1 MRVPLSWLGEYVDLP
16 SDATPAS
23 VMDQLVR
30 VGFEEEAVHSFD
42 VSGPLVVGQVLEF
55 VPEPQANGKTIRWC
69 QVQVAPDGEKAAD
82 GGASVRGIVC
92 GAANFEVGD
101 KVVVSL
107 PGAVLPG
114 NFVISARSTYGH
126 TSDGMIASGR
136 ELNLSDDHDGI
147 LRLATMGLDPKVG
160 TDAIEL
166 LGLAD
171 SAAEINVLPD
181 RGYCLSIR
189 GVAREYSHAT
199 GSNFRDP
206 IGNAHP
212 VPGEGFG
219 LSVSDQAPIRGRKTS
234 QSFILRTVTGI
245 DVSKPT
251 PTWMRARLKLAGMRS
266 ISLAVD
272 ITNYVMLELGQPVHA
287 YDLDKIKGS
296 FTIRRAARGE
306 VLKTLDGQERKL
318 HEEDLLI
325 TDESGPIGLAGV
337 MGGASTEVSETT
349 TNVLIE
355 AAHFDGI
362 SIARTARRHKLFSE
376 ASKRYER
383 GVDPRVGEIAA
394 ARVIQL
400 LEVHAGGKAG
410 ALGATYSDFEPDAE
424 VFLPHGF
431 ANSLMGVDYSGQ
443 EIETVLRDIGAQ
455 VHPEESG
462 LKVTVPSWRPDLR
475 HKTDL
480 VEEIARI
487 TGYDR
492 IPSLLPVAP
501 PGRGLTRAQQFRST
515 ALNSLA
521 AAGCTEVLSYPFV
534 SEASNEVFADS
545 KKAVLLA
552 NPIQEEAGQLRM
564 SLLPGLIETARR
576 NLSRGLTDLAIVEHG
591 SVFLSVPAKSPE
603 FPATDSRPS
612 ADQIANLEAG
622 IPSQPK
628 HLAGLFLGSR
638 LGTQPGSKSEAA
650 GVADAIEAARNV
662 GSSVGVEFEVRQAA
676 PKGLHSGRSAE
687 LLVGGVSVGV
697 VGELNPSVSKSNDL
711 PRTVGVFE
719 IDMDKLFAVAPESIQ
734 AKPLG
739 TLPAA
744 TQDLSL
750 VVDLG
755 TPASEVLAAVREG
768 AGELLELIT
777 LTDDYR
783 GSNVPEGKKSLTFA
797 LRFRAMDRTLTQAE
811 ASEARDSGVAMAK
824 NRFSAEIRS

>member
-1 MRVPLSWLGEYVDLP
+1 VRVPLSWLGEYVDLP

-23 VMDQLVR
+23 VMEELVR
-30 VGFEEEAVHSFD
+30 VGFEEEAIHTFD

-55 VPEPQANGKTIRWC
+55 VAEPQANGKTIRWC
-69 QVQVAPDGEKAAD
+69 QVQVAPDGQAAAD

-147 LRLATMGLDPKVG
+147 LRLASMGLDPKVG
-160 TDAIEL
+160 TDAIDL

-199 GSNFRDP
+199 GNDYRDP
-206 IGNAHP
+206 TNNAHP

-219 LSVSDQAPIRGRKTS
+219 LNVSDQAPIRGRKTS

-245 DVSKPT
+245 DASKPT

-287 YDLDKIKGS
+287 YDLDKIKGA
-296 FTIRRAARGE
+296 FTIRRATKGE

-337 MGGASTEVSETT
+337 MGGASTEVSEST

-383 GVDPRVGEIAA
+383 GVDPRVGEMAA

-410 ALGATYSDFEPDAE
+410 QLGATYSDFDPASE

-431 ANSLMGVDYSGQ
+431 ANSLMGVDYSGD
-443 EIETVLRDIGAQ
+443 EIEAVLRDIGAQ
-455 VHPEESG
+455 VNSEAEG
-462 LKVTVPSWRPDLR
+462 LRVTAPSWRPDLKD
-475 HKTDL
+475 KTDL

-487 TGYDR
+487 SGYDR

-501 PGRGLTRAQQFRST
+501 PGRGLTRAQRFRS
-515 ALNSLA
+515 ASLNALA

-534 SEASNEVFADS
+534 SSYSNETFGDG

-552 NPIQEEAGQLRM
+552 NPIQEDAGQLRI

-591 SVFLSVPAKSPE
+591 SVFFASSAKAPTFPE
-603 FPATDSRPS
+603 TNSRPS

-622 IPSQPK
+622 IPTQPK
-628 HLAGLFLGSR
+628 HLAGLFLGFR
-638 LGTQPGSKSEAA
+638 LGQQPGSKSVAA
-650 GVADAIEAARNV
+650 GVEDALEAARAV
-662 GSSVGVEFEVRQAA
+662 GSSVGVEFELLQST
-676 PKGLHSGRSAE
+676 PKGLHSGRSGE
-687 LLVGGVSVGV
+687 LLVGGVFVGV
-697 VGELNPSVSKSNDL
+697 VGELNPTVSKSNDL

-719 IDMDKLFAVAPESIQ
+719 LDMDKLFELAPGSIQ

-750 VVDLG
+750 VVDLEI
-755 TPASEVLAAVREG
+755 PASQVLAAVREG
-768 AGELLELIT
+768 AGELLELMT

-797 LRFRAMDRTLTQAE
+797 LRFRALDRTLTQAE
-811 ASEARDSGVAMAK
+811 ATEARDSGVAMAK
-824 NRFSAEIRS
+824 SKFNAEIRS

>member
-30 VGFEEEAVHSFD
+30 VGFEEEAVHTFD

-55 VPEPQANGKTIRWC
+55 VSEPQGNGKTIRWC
-69 QVQVAPDGEKAAD
+69 QVQVAPDGQKAAD

-114 NFVISARSTYGH
+114 NFVISARPTYGH

-171 SAAEINVLPD
+171 TAAEINVLPD

-199 GSNFRDP
+199 GSKFQDP
-206 IGNAHP
+206 TGNAQP

-219 LSVSDQAPIRGRKTS
+219 LSVSDKTPIRGRKTS

-245 DVSKPT
+245 DASKPT
-251 PTWMRARLKLAGMRS
+251 PTWMRSRLKLAGMRS

-287 YDLDKIKGS
+287 YDLDKIKGA
-296 FTIRRAARGE
+296 FTIRRAAKGE

-337 MGGASTEVSETT
+337 MGGASTEVSESTK
-349 TNVLIE
+349 NVLIE

-400 LEVHAGGKAG
+400 LEQHAGGKAG
-410 ALGATYSDFEPDAE
+410 VLGATYSDFEPEAE
-424 VFLPHGF
+424 IFLPHGF
-431 ANSLMGVDYSGQ
+431 ANSLMGVDYSGE
-443 EIETVLRDIGAQ
+443 EIEAVLRAIGAQ
-455 VHPEESG
+455 IHSEKEG
-462 LKVTVPSWRPDLR
+462 LRVIAPSWRPDLR
-475 HKTDL
+475 DKTDL

-501 PGRGLTRAQQFRST
+501 PGRGLTRAQHFRSS

-521 AAGCTEVLSYPFV
+521 ASGCTEVLSYPFV
-534 SEASNEVFADS
+534 SAASNGIFAEA
-545 KKAVLLA
+545 KQAVLLA
-552 NPIQEEAGQLRM
+552 NPIQEDAGQLRI

-591 SVFLSVPAKSPE
+591 SVFIASSAKAPE
-603 FPATDSRPS
+603 FPETSSRPS
-612 ADQIANLEAG
+612 ADQLANLESG
-622 IPSQPK
+622 IPTQPK

-638 LGTQPGSKSEAA
+638 LGQQPGSKSVQA
-650 GVADAIEAARNV
+650 GVEDALEAARV
-662 GSSVGVEFEVRQAA
+662 IGSSVGVEFEIRQAS

-687 LLVGGVSVGV
+687 LLVRGVPVGI
-697 VGELNPSVSKSNDL
+697 VGELNPSVSKSHDL

-719 IDMDKLFAVAPESIQ
+719 IDMDKLFALAPESIK
-734 AKPLG
+734 AKPIG

-750 VVDLG
+750 VVDSG

-768 AGELLELIT
+768 AGVLLEAIT

-824 NRFSAEIRS
+824 KKFKAEIRS